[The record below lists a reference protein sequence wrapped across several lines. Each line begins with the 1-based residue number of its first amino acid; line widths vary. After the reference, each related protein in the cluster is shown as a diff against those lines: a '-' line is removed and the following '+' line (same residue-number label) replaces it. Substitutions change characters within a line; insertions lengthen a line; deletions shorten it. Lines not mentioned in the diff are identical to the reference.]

1 MRRSRKVLI
10 GISGVVLA
18 LIVALV
24 LFVALFDWNRLRPYI
39 NDKVSAA
46 IGRPFVIEG
55 NLTAAWRREPS
66 EPGWRSIVPWPT
78 FTANDIHIDNPPW
91 TKQPQLV
98 RLDALQL
105 RLSPLPLLIHHL
117 YLPFVQFVGPHVD
130 LERDSKGEANWQFA
144 LPQSSSPSD
153 WTFTLGTIVFDKGDI
168 ALDDAKTRLKLHVD
182 ITPLQQAIPYDQ
194 IVSQATNDA
203 REDVG
208 HNVGKAVDAAKTNPD
223 TSTNAER
230 TSYQFA
236 WTADGSYQGA
246 SITGTGKTG
255 AVLALQQTD
264 IPFPVQAR
272 MHIGDSKI
280 ALVGTLTDPVHL
292 GALNLRVWF
301 AGTSMAKLYPILG
314 ITLPETP
321 PYATEGHLIAELH
334 AHSSHFS
341 YNDFKGRV
349 GESDLGG
356 NLQVTTGGARP
367 KLSGDIHSQRLRFVD
382 LAPLVGA
389 DSKAEKQQR
398 GDTTPQPTDKV
409 LPVEQFRTDRL
420 RTMDADVTFD
430 AAHIEHPSS
439 MPIDALNTHVSLDDG
454 SLKLDPLRMDVAGGT
469 INGRLRVDGHA
480 QPMHTAMDLRA
491 RHLRL
496 KQLFPAV
503 QAMQTSSGEINGDV
517 ALNGTGNA
525 VAALLSSASGE
536 LKLLMN
542 DGAISKTLLE
552 AAGLNVA
559 NVVAGKLFGDKTVHI
574 NCAAAD
580 LAGTNGLFTSRLFV
594 LDTSDATVNVD
605 GTINFADEKL
615 DLDVVPHT
623 KGLRIFSLRTP
634 LYVKGTFKD
643 PDVGVHPGPLL
654 LRGGGAV
661 ALAVVAAPVAALLA
675 VIVPSRGE
683 PTNTCQMVLTE
694 LHHEPPA
701 TGAKSPATKVK

>member
-10 GISGVVLA
+10 GVTGVVVA
-18 LIVALV
+18 LVVALV

-55 NLTAAWRREPS
+55 NLTAAWRRAPS
-66 EPGWRSIVPWPT
+66 ESGWRSIVPWPT
-78 FTANDIHIDNPPW
+78 FTASDIHIDNPLW
-91 TKQPQLV
+91 TKQPQFV

-105 RLSPLPLLIHHL
+105 TISPLPLLIHHI
-117 YLPFVQFVGPHVD
+117 YLPSVQLVGPHVD
-130 LERDSKGEANWQFA
+130 LERNSKGEASWQLT
-144 LPQSSSPSD
+144 LPQSSTPSE
-153 WTFTLGTIVFDKGDI
+153 WAFTLGTIGFDKGDI
-168 ALDDAKTRLKLHVD
+168 ALDDAKTRLKLHLD

-203 REDVG
+203 RQDVG
-208 HNVGKAVDAAKTNPD
+208 HNVGKVVDAAKTNPD
-223 TSTNAER
+223 ASTHAQR

-246 SITGTGKTG
+246 PVTGTGKTG
-255 AVLALQQTD
+255 AVLALQQSD
-264 IPFPVQAR
+264 QPFPVQAR

-301 AGTSMAKLYPILG
+301 GGTSMAKLYPILG

-321 PYATEGHLIAELH
+321 PYATEGHLSAQLH
-334 AHSSHFS
+334 THGSHFQ

-349 GESDLGG
+349 GDSDIGG
-356 NLQVTTGGARP
+356 NLEVTTGGARP
-367 KLSGDIHSQRLRFVD
+367 KLSGDLHSQQLRFVD

-389 DSKAEKQQR
+389 DSKTEKRQR

-420 RTMDADVTFD
+420 RTMDADVTFE
-430 AAHIEHPSS
+430 ATHIEHPSS
-439 MPIDALNTHVSLDDG
+439 MPIDALNTHVLLDDG
-454 SLKLDPLRMDVAGGT
+454 SLKLDPLHLSVAGGN
-469 INGRLRVDGHA
+469 IDGRLRVDGNA
-480 QPMHTAMDLRA
+480 QPMHTAVDLRA

-496 KQLFPAV
+496 KQLFTTV
-503 QAMQTSSGEINGDV
+503 QAMQNSLGEINGDV
-517 ALNGTGNA
+517 ALNATGNS
-525 VAALLSSASGE
+525 VSALMGSATGE

-559 NVVAGKLFGDKTVHI
+559 NVVVGKLFGDKTVHI

-605 GTINFADEKL
+605 GTVDFSNEKL
-615 DLDVVPHT
+615 DLNVVPHT

-634 LYVKGTFKD
+634 LYVKGTFKA

-661 ALAVVAAPVAALLA
+661 ALAVVAAPAAALLA

-683 PTNTCQMVLTE
+683 STNTCQTVLTQ
-694 LHHEPPA
+694 LHHEPPPA
-701 TGAKSPATKVK
+701 SPKGQGTKSK